1 MLFNYLT
8 EAFHENELCDL
19 FIQYSDVFC
28 LSNKF
33 IVAQYRYVSRVWNI
47 QRALN
52 FMEMHLID
60 KIQPSVSFF
69 FPLSLSLSL
78 PLSSL
83 FVSFVYGGKKRANNG
98 AYFHTGQSKSFSSL
112 PSILLHYIY
121 ICRKKNEY
129 LITFLDLSHTSKMNA
144 RYTSVQ
150 RDIRPQRGRESRQCE
165 ICNIGTQAA
174 TFITPSFHSR
184 MTTRNRNV

>member
-1 MLFNYLT
+1 MPHSRPIHMKFVKGSLAMLFNYLT

-19 FIQYSDVFC
+19 FTQYSDVFC

-52 FMEMHLID
+52 FMEMDLID
-60 KIQPSVSFF
+60 KNPLSVSFF

-78 PLSSL
+78 SLSTSFPLSSL

-98 AYFHTGQSKSFSSL
+98 AHFHTGQSKSFSSL
-112 PSILLHYIY
+112 PSILLRYI
-121 ICRKKNEY
+121 
-129 LITFLDLSHTSKMNA
+129 SAA
-144 RYTSVQ
+144 RRT
-150 RDIRPQRGRESRQCE
+150 
-165 ICNIGTQAA
+165 NI
-174 TFITPSFHSR
+174 
-184 MTTRNRNV
+184 